1 MQRLQSKKVQIYGV
15 VLYCVPFSIRKG
27 PDILIEKHGLRL
39 TCNTATPNS
48 EEGQFEPPS
57 GLICA
62 CGQDELIRVLQ

>member
-1 MQRLQSKKVQIYGV
+1 MY
-15 VLYCVPFSIRKG
+15 VLFYTVPFVIRKVAQ
-27 PDILIEKHGLRL
+27 LIIKNYGLLL

-57 GLICA
+57 GLVCA